1 MHEFFLQL
9 KNTVICVH
17 FPCIGIILKIKRKK
31 RSGRLNLGKAI
42 AIFKDCGSDEWAE
55 KYEKELAELS

>member
-1 MHEFFLQL
+1 L
-9 KNTVICVH
+9 KVRGKTV
-17 FPCIGIILKIKRKK
+17 LKIKRKK

-55 KYEKELAELS
+55 KYEKELAEL